1 MLDTQIYNWLLGGAD
16 CEVGLR
22 LYMDYCNTKPVVA
35 RIISK
40 SPIKHQ
46 QVIKLALFRKA
57 DIPYNFKVNSPSA
70 NVEETTN
77 KRQLPIIR
85 TQWPFLAENDCPPEL
100 KLLISDKITAYRNC
114 VENYDQMV
122 SATNVEDRLKSVR
135 SLVSNFIE
143 NHEIFKE
150 LKHYKDHKKVLG
162 EHPIFAQ
169 YQRIKDL
176 RTLKI
181 LDLVKKKENL
191 EHKIWRNKFE
201 IKKGNKPQLNESRK
215 AKIKQ
220 YEMELAEVLRL
231 LD

>member
-1 MLDTQIYNWLLGGAD
+1 MLDTLIYNWLLGGAD

-22 LYMDYCNTKPVVA
+22 LFMDFCNPKLAIV
-35 RIISK
+35 RIVSK
-40 SPIKHQ
+40 SPTKHQ
-46 QVIKLALFRKA
+46 QVIKLALFRNA
-57 DIPYNFKVNSPSA
+57 AIPYDFKINKPSA
-70 NVEETTN
+70 NVEATTN
-77 KRQLPIIR
+77 KKQLPIIR

-122 SATNVEDRLKSVR
+122 SATNTEERLKSVH

-143 NHEIFKE
+143 NHEIFRE
-150 LKHYKDHKKVLG
+150 LKHYRDHKKVLG
-162 EHPIFAQ
+162 EHPMFAQ
-169 YQRIKDL
+169 YQRVKDL
-176 RTLKI
+176 RTLKT

-191 EHKIWRNKFE
+191 EHKIWRNKSE
-201 IKKGNKPQLNESRK
+201 IKKGNKPELTSSRK